1 MILIYDLPNFHYGE
15 SIHLSILRRIPQNWF
30 PGFSSREVHSLFHI
44 PRILFLIG
52 CAITKPTVRHI
63 WLCASQDSDPQIP
76 AELRRTNSPPRT
88 PKIPQNWFSDN
99 GADWVFGT
107 GSVGDASSYF
117 KIMVFGGIAY
127 ATGFAIRWGFR
138 G

>member
-1 MILIYDLPNFHYGE
+1 MSEHKTHFMRGVLVLLVLGVPCAVAGALAVLAMLNFFISGW
-15 SIHLSILRRIPQNWF
+15 LPQNW
-30 PGFSSREVHSLFHI
+30 I
-44 PRILFLIG
+44 
-52 CAITKPTVRHI
+52 
-63 WLCASQDSDPQIP
+63 
-76 AELRRTNSPPRT
+76 
-88 PKIPQNWFSDN
+88 SDN
-99 GADWVFGT
+99 AADWMWGT

>member
-1 MILIYDLPNFHYGE
+1 MNEQKTHFMRGLVVLLVLGAPCVIASAMAALAFLNFFVSG
-15 SIHLSILRRIPQNWF
+15 
-30 PGFSSREVHSLFHI
+30 
-44 PRILFLIG
+44 
-52 CAITKPTVRHI
+52 
-63 WLCASQDSDPQIP
+63 WL
-76 AELRRTNSPPRT
+76 
-88 PKIPQNWFSDN
+88 PQNWFSDN